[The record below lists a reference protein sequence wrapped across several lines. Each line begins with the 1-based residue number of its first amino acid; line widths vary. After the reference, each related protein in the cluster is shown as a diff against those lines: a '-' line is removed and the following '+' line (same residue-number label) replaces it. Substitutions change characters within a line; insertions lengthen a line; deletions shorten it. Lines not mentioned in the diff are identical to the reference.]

1 MKKIHLLGAALLVAV
16 AGMPR
21 AALIHTIDV
30 NTFLDQN
37 GTDAAHCSL
46 REAVQAVNTRA
57 PFGGCPAGSAFDTNV
72 IQLQPGD
79 YHLTLGEIRGSA
91 DLTITGADSQKAAR
105 ADIKDPLTGV
115 APRIPRPDYV
125 DQSAAIGRTGTY
137 IYAAPNSRIFD
148 MLATA
153 KISDVVLEG
162 SGSAAQASPTTVAG
176 NGGVVIG
183 AGSLSF
189 SNVIIRGGSVAG
201 ATLAA
206 GNGGAVYLG
215 GDSNGLTLEDVSIE
229 DSYAQNKGGAI
240 AVLCSQ
246 GLSQRST
253 HSVTVARSLLI
264 GNSADNGA
272 GAIELCGTTN
282 ASLTASTLSRN
293 TSAPSSGAIAYVQG
307 AAVGEGQISLS
318 YVTAAEQVGHVLAVN
333 GIATVMLKGA
343 LLSGFNT
350 PGASSVCFNPDS
362 AVYAM
367 ADTAGQGHHNA
378 IDNDGSCD
386 GFLLASGHNVAIP
399 VLTDINQVLMPIR
412 TGTSYYPTTLTGKP
426 YGLTDY
432 YLPKLYAGSPIVDLG
447 EPSSECSQSDQ
458 RNMPRRHGTACD
470 IGAVERL
477 QVTARDDEA
486 DSARDTNRH
495 AIVDVLA
502 NDSFG
507 ESDAAGPYTFAS
519 GATPS
524 VVLVD
529 DGGGDCV
536 WNPAN
541 AATDPNRLIV
551 SNDNDGG
558 ALTPDGSPIVCTY
571 KVVDSNPDLTA
582 NTSATTAKVSV
593 RIVNAAPNAA
603 NDFYVRPV
611 GVPEISFN
619 PLANDDDKGDGIY
632 GETGSAP
639 DWAAFN
645 PIRITGSPGLGEV
658 TGTDTGFCP
667 GSTVELCVT
676 PPLTYTAKNSMSP
689 FSDSFRY
696 VVYDK
701 DGGSSNEAIVTVG
714 TDAPDPDHGGGAGS
728 FDLLGGLLLSLL
740 GLRRFRRL

>member
-21 AALIHTIDV
+21 AALIHTINV

-37 GTDAAHCSL
+37 GADAAHCSL

-72 IQLQPGD
+72 VQLQTGD
-79 YHLTLGEIRGSA
+79 YKLTLGEIRGSA
-91 DLTITGADSQKAAR
+91 DVTISGADSQKSAR

-115 APRIPRPDYV
+115 APRLARPDYV

-153 KISDVVLEG
+153 KVTDVVLEG
-162 SGSAAQASPTTVAG
+162 SASAAQSSPTTVAG

-183 AGSLSF
+183 SSSLSF

-215 GDSNGLTLEDVSIE
+215 GDANGLTLEDVTIE
-229 DSYAQNKGGAI
+229 GSYAQNKGGAI

-246 GLSQRST
+246 GLSPRAT
-253 HSVTVARSLLI
+253 HSVTVDRSLFI
-264 GNSADNGA
+264 ENSADNGA

-282 ASLTASTLSRN
+282 AVLTASTLSRN
-293 TSAPSSGAIAYVQG
+293 TSASSSGAIAYVQG
-307 AAVGEGQISLS
+307 SEVGEGQISLS

-333 GIATVMLKGA
+333 GIADVILKGS

-362 AVYAM
+362 AIYAM
-367 ADTAGQGHHNA
+367 ADTVGQGHHNA

-399 VLTDINQVLMPIR
+399 VLTDINLVLMPIR

-447 EPSSECSQSDQ
+447 ETASDCSQADQ
-458 RNMPRRHGTACD
+458 RNVPRRHGSACD

-477 QVTARDDEA
+477 QVTARNDEA
-486 DSARDTNRH
+486 DSARDTDRQ
-495 AIVDVLA
+495 AVVDVLA
-502 NDSFG
+502 NDSYG
-507 ESDAAGPYTFAS
+507 ESEANGPYAFAV
-519 GATPS
+519 APALA
-524 VVLVD
+524 VMLVD
-529 DGGGDCV
+529 NGGGACV

-541 AATDPNRLIV
+541 AATNPNRLVV
-551 SNDNDGG
+551 SNSGQ
-558 ALTPDGSPIVCTY
+558 LTPEGSPIVCTY
-571 KVVDSNPDLTA
+571 KVVDSNPDTLA
-582 NTSATTAKVSV
+582 NSSATTATVTVK
-593 RIVNAAPNAA
+593 IVNAAPNALD
-603 NDFYVRPV
+603 DFYTRPV
-611 GVPEISFN
+611 GVPGISFN
-619 PLANDDDKGDGIY
+619 PLSNDDDKGDGIY
-632 GETGSAP
+632 GKTGSAP
-639 DWAAFN
+639 DWATFN
-645 PIRITGSPGLGEV
+645 PIRITGTPGLGEV